1 MFFLCVSV
9 FPGNAD
15 LFIDSV
21 VRLGEAPG
29 QAHDKNAS
37 TSAVME
43 DHDKVKV
50 MAENKQDRD
59 ILTLENMSDRRDTI
73 EAMERFPIDY
83 KKANKRG
90 TTGVKLQVTAVVE
103 LVRDPLSND
112 QDALDKDNG
121 PHKSLEDGD
130 HKLVEDGDCK
140 KMVKVDGY
148 KNVEDDDDLK
158 RFEENS
164 HKMGNEEQNK
174 MGEDECRK
182 MTEDEGQNECPNLVE
197 NECLILV
204 DHQCLKIVEV
214 ECHNERHKTKDDEGQ
229 TMVNDEGQKTAMT
242 AVVEP
247 ELVSGQDL
255 RRRQPGLETLNHRE
269 LSDEEDPN
277 YSSLSF
283 LV

>member
-1 MFFLCVSV
+1 
-9 FPGNAD
+9 
-15 LFIDSV
+15 
-21 VRLGEAPG
+21 
-29 QAHDKNAS
+29 
-37 TSAVME
+37 
-43 DHDKVKV
+43 

-83 KKANKRG
+83 KEANKGR

-112 QDALDKDNG
+112 QDSLDKDEG
-121 PHKSLEDGD
+121 HHKSLEDGD
-130 HKLVEDGDCK
+130 HKMVKVECE

-148 KNVEDDDDLK
+148 DNVEDDDDLEK
-158 RFEENS
+158 IGEYSR
-164 HKMGNEEQNK
+164 KMGNEEHNK

-182 MTEDEGQNECPNLVE
+182 MTEDEGQNECPNLAE
-197 NECLILV
+197 NKCPILV
-204 DHQCLKIVEV
+204 DHQYLKIVEV